1 MNMTS
6 VNLSSGTKR
15 PSEET
20 TQEAGQEGGSSQ
32 DWTAASPLSGS
43 SAQGGGPCPRLLSSR
58 SFTASHAALDGWDLG
73 HLCRPDPERSGHL
86 PSSLHPCL
94 WSTRC
99 PTASSLSVEPT
110 HVLLKQV
117 PREGGGEGPANKAKI
132 HNHRDSVETEG
143 WTLGGPPRRLME
155 RTSLDQSWTE
165 CSGTPPPFIHWSPNP
180 GCDGVRR
187 WALRE
192 VIGS

>member
-1 MNMTS
+1 MRRPPRRQDRKVAAARTGQQPLPS
-6 VNLSSGTKR
+6 LGAQPGVGVGGLST
-15 PSEET
+15 P
-20 TQEAGQEGGSSQ
+20 
-32 DWTAASPLSGS
+32 
-43 SAQGGGPCPRLLSSR
+43 LSSR

-99 PTASSLSVEPT
+99 PTASSLSAEPT
-110 HVLLKQV
+110 HVLLKQG

-165 CSGTPPPFIHWSPNP
+165 CSGTPPAVHTLKP
-180 GCDGVRR
+180 
-187 WALRE
+187 
-192 VIGS
+192 